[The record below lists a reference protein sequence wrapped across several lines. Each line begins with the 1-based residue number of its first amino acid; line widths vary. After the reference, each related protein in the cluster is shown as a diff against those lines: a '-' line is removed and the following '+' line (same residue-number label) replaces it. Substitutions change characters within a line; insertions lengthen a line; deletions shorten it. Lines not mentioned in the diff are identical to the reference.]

1 MPVFMSVSC
10 PEISVEEYVYFESVR
25 NTLRKIDDIFP
36 CYLGSTLV
44 YIYIFFFWKKSGTSP
59 EELKLMVS
67 EIDE

>member
-44 YIYIFFFWKKSGTSP
+44 YIYIYIFFLEKVRYKS
-59 EELKLMVS
+59 
-67 EIDE
+67 